1 MAMGSWVKSETNS
14 YLTCVYFATYRAVEN
29 FLKKDTKWFD
39 MLQLTGPGRLRL
51 TLFLVRIWMAVL
63 SCLHALYYH

>member
-29 FLKKDTKWFD
+29 FLKNDTKWFD
-39 MLQLTGPGRLRL
+39 MLQLTGHVRLRL
-51 TLFLVRIWMAVL
+51 MLFLVRIWMAVL
-63 SCLHALYYH
+63 SCLHALCYH